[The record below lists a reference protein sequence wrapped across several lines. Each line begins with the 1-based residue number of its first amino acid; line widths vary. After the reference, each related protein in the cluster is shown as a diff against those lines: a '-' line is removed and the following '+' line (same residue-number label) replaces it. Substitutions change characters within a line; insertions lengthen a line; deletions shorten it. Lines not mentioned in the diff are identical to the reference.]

1 MRRGQAGAVNPG
13 EGRQAS
19 AKAILYPP
27 PPEQNSPPKILPLLS
42 SAEAGSDASLG
53 RVCSGGEFG
62 KDPPPQERPLLGQA
76 FFQRLSRVV
85 RYLPARSWFVV
96 LDKLNITVYYQAY
109 PNKIKR
115 RPGDTDYLT
124 SRCTYRTW
132 RRHESRNRPAR
143 CHARLGGSGGMLIS
157 RIPDF
162 PYNSLQGSAQPQVPD
177 AWARG
182 KIKK

>member
-1 MRRGQAGAVNPG
+1 MLRQSYTPHPQSKTHLQKSCLFFPAQKRGVTPRW
-13 EGRQAS
+13 EGCVQV
-19 AKAILYPP
+19 
-27 PPEQNSPPKILPLLS
+27 E
-42 SAEAGSDASLG
+42 SLE
-53 RVCSGGEFG
+53 RT
-62 KDPPPQERPLLGQA
+62 PPPQERPLLGQA